1 MRKLEQLE
9 GILNYKFKDQS
20 ILRLALTHSSY
31 ANELRDK
38 TSDYNE
44 RLEFLGDSVL
54 GVVISEYVY
63 SEHPEFKEGELT
75 KMRSKIVCESTLAEV
90 GAELELGEY
99 MLFGKGEALTGGR
112 TRRSILADAFEALI
126 AALFLDGGFVIV
138 KPFIFAFMQDKIDMA
153 EKGLIVDDYKTH
165 LQELIQTKKDNRIK
179 YELMEEKGPDHRK
192 LFRTAV
198 KLNGTVIGIG
208 EGKSKKESEQEAAKM
223 ALRSGKFE
231 QTL

>member
-126 AALFLDGGFVIV
+126 AALFLDGGFIIV